1 MGGNHQNWQSCS
13 TERMQSFLKWVDN
26 FYLLSCFSFVSDL
39 SMWVLGP
46 WEWRLGFKYL
56 MGNASYHYASLP
68 TFTLIIHQ
76 IGSPSR
82 NGKIALSPHICFV
95 KPLIICLGWT
105 VHGPLLKGKDSCRS
119 WFPRAH
125 TVRWGLARPVFRYLW
140 SCAKTVTTTSTTN
153 IYNSSSVQL
162 TLQWAGQVTLIILNP
177 HNNPVYT

>member
-68 TFTLIIHQ
+68 TFTLTIHQ
-76 IGSPSR
+76 ISSPSR

-177 HNNPVYT
+177 HNNPFYT